1 MYKMYLKE
9 IDLEKHKEKMA
20 EIIEMLMCNVKEHK
34 YDLYEH
40 IEGELYEMAYGMKI
54 NEEMAKKWVKNM
66 KPVGEHWSM
75 EETTQAMH
83 NLGYSHNEI
92 DFYVVANMMINDYHN
107 LTKEDEMLALKLAH
121 DWLDDEDAR
130 ECKLYNYWKYISVK

>member
-9 IDLEKHKEKMA
+9 IDLEKHKNKMA
-20 EIIEMLMCNVKEHK
+20 EIIEMLMCNVKEYK

-66 KPVGEHWSM
+66 KPVGEHWNI

-92 DFYVVANMMINDYHN
+92 DFYVVANMMMNDYQN